1 MRIVRPIMPAADVP
15 VEQAHPYALR
25 HTFWRLYTTAPKA
38 ELSTRE
44 RIMGPHFAGDDVG
57 TSTTTITS
65 SRPSIAG
72 SSGCSAD
79 PLVLHNTIYAQRA
92 LDHLKAVDRTDILPA
107 SRLQRTRCLQQAH
120 SFHRRAT
127 RREQVDRPRRS
138 PRHASIASGYR
149 AFRRGAPRTLLTC
162 VSRARGAPPVHR
174 ADAGER
180 GPGDRGR
187 SGARGQVRTG
197 CARVAGWV
205 VPA

>member
-1 MRIVRPIMPAADVP
+1 MASAGATASFPHADAQQSIAAVMRIVRPIMPAADVP

-79 PLVLHNTIYAQRA
+79 PLA
-92 LDHLKAVDRTDILPA
+92 
-107 SRLQRTRCLQQAH
+107 
-120 SFHRRAT
+120 RRAE
-127 RREQVDRPRRS
+127 RQRE
-138 PRHASIASGYR
+138 R
-149 AFRRGAPRTLLTC
+149 A
-162 VSRARGAPPVHR
+162 
-174 ADAGER
+174 AGT
-180 GPGDRGR
+180 
-187 SGARGQVRTG
+187 A
-197 CARVAGWV
+197 A
-205 VPA
+205 

>member
-79 PLVLHNTIYAQRA
+79 PLA
-92 LDHLKAVDRTDILPA
+92 
-107 SRLQRTRCLQQAH
+107 
-120 SFHRRAT
+120 RRAER
-127 RREQVDRPRRS
+127 RRE
-138 PRHASIASGYR
+138 R
-149 AFRRGAPRTLLTC
+149 A
-162 VSRARGAPPVHR
+162 
-174 ADAGER
+174 AGT
-180 GPGDRGR
+180 
-187 SGARGQVRTG
+187 A
-197 CARVAGWV
+197 A
-205 VPA
+205 